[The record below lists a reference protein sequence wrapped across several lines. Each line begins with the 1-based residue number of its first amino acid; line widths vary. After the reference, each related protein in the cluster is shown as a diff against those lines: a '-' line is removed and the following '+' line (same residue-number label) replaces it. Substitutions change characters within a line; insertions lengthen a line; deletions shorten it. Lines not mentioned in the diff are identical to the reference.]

1 MNQVIIYAIISLTNV
16 ILHIVKNILVI
27 KSNKIVASVA
37 NCICYTFAAVV
48 IKFIA
53 EVNLM
58 TAIIVQASTNFLGCY
73 IGMYICEKALKN
85 QEKLVLKGK

>member
-1 MNQVIIYAIISLTNV
+1 MNQVVIYALVSLTNV

-27 KSNKIVASVA
+27 KSGKTVASIA

-53 EVNLM
+53 EVNLT

-73 IGMYICEKALKN
+73 IGMFICEKVLKN
-85 QEKLVLKGK
+85 REKQEL